1 MTGEQQRPL
10 VARTEQTV
18 SSHLGR
24 ALAEVSSSAVVD
36 RTSAVCICEKT
47 ILDLPRNWLGVDR
60 PTRALIVCPALTRRR
75 RWCVSQLAAGKATK
89 SPKTRWRHA
98 KADAGHFPASPRRQ
112 QSLANVTVIDV
123 RAGLF
128 SSTLRKLR
136 DISFLDA
143 AKQGN
148 SHCSCFRFS
157 VLLLPPWRKSRQPAS
172 LMKRGRH
179 FLVKNFINDAS
190 FFDWEFTRYR

>member
-98 KADAGHFPASPRRQ
+98 KADAGHFSGVSTETAISRQRNGHRCACRAVLFYIAKAARHQLSRRGETGQLTLLVFQVLGSSIASLEEIEATRFLNETQEAFSGEKLHKRRQ
-112 QSLANVTVIDV
+112 
-123 RAGLF
+123 
-128 SSTLRKLR
+128 
-136 DISFLDA
+136 
-143 AKQGN
+143 
-148 SHCSCFRFS
+148 
-157 VLLLPPWRKSRQPAS
+157 LL
-172 LMKRGRH
+172 
-179 FLVKNFINDAS
+179 
-190 FFDWEFTRYR
+190 